1 MKKGILATTAGLV
14 LAGTFTNAAAVA
26 LNPKGLG
33 QVLLFPYYTVN
44 NGQDTLISLVNVGD
58 VSKYLRVDFYEGYN
72 GRPVLGE
79 LHVFLSPHDVWTASI
94 SADGEGAKLTTGD
107 RSCVYPSSLPGGE
120 DIRTTGLRFRT
131 AGFDGDYA
139 IFQLDGGPTDM
150 SRVRE
155 GTVHVLTIG
164 DIVPGSETDERIRH
178 VQNGTPGEG
187 TPADCEQV
195 NSAGIAELTAP
206 TDTLAGSAAIVDV
219 AQGTYYPYNADA
231 LSDFSDMVIFTGSA
245 LHPSLLGTANS
256 DESTVLGAVAHVFV
270 DGAPLK
276 LDYAHGIDAV
286 SAVLMADR
294 LYNEYL
300 VSENLGS
307 NTDWVVTFP
316 TKRFYVD
323 TYYTMGAGALPPFVE
338 EFDGESNVFFRGMIY
353 DREEGETTWPP
364 ENDIPLPP
372 VVKGALPFE
381 VQVISWLS
389 ATDAGDPSGVFGSTL
404 RPNIPPYADAGWAVF
419 DFNSDLEAHAL
430 PPDASGKILHGLPVS
445 GFMAYKIINRQA
457 QPGRLANYSGVF
469 AHRTTVS
476 CTTDPA
482 NPQATCQ

>member
-1 MKKGILATTAGLV
+1 MNRRVLATIAGLT
-14 LAGTFTNAAAVA
+14 LAGACVDATAVA

-44 NGQDTLISLVNVGD
+44 KGQDTLISLVNVGD
-58 VSKYLRVDFYEGYN
+58 VGKYLRVDFYEGYN

-79 LHVFLSPHDVWTASI
+79 LHLFLSPHDVWTAGI
-94 SADGEGAKLTTGD
+94 SADGDGAKLTTSD
-107 RSCVYPSSLPGGE
+107 RSCVYPASLPGGE

-155 GTVHVLTIG
+155 GTIHVLTIG

-195 NSAGIAELTAP
+195 HSAGIAELTAP

-219 AQGTYYPYNADA
+219 TQGTFYPYNADA
-231 LSDFSDMVIFTGSA
+231 LSDFSDMVIFTSSA
-245 LHPSLLGTANS
+245 IHPSLLGAANS
-256 DESTVLGAVAHVFV
+256 DESTVFGAVAHVFA
-270 DGAPLK
+270 DRGTPLQ
-276 LDYAHGIDAV
+276 LDYHEGIDAV
-286 SAVLMADR
+286 SAVLMADH

-300 VSENLGS
+300 VSDNLGS

-323 TYYTMGAGALPPFVE
+323 TYYTGGAGAMPPFVE
-338 EFDGESNVFFRGMIY
+338 EFDGESNILFRGIIY

-364 ENDIPLPP
+364 ENNGPPPLSGL
-372 VVKGALPFE
+372 KGTLPFE
-381 VQVISWLS
+381 VNVISWLNDT
-389 ATDAGDPSGVFGSTL
+389 APDDPSGVFGSKL
-404 RPNIPPYADAGWAVF
+404 RPNIAPYADAGWAAF
-419 DFNSDLEAHAL
+419 DLDPEVQPHAL
-430 PPDASGKILHGLPVS
+430 PPDASGKILRGLPVS
-445 GFMAYKIINRQA
+445 GFMAYNIVNRQA

-469 AHRTTVS
+469 AHRTSVS
-476 CTTDPA
+476 CTTAD
-482 NPQATCQ
+482 PQATCQ